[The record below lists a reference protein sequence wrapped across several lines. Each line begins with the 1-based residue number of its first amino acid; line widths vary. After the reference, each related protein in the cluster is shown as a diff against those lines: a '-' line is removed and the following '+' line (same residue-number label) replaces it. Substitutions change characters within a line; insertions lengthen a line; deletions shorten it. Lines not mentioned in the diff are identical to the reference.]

1 MDPRLPQ
8 APDLRPA
15 HIFHEAPT
23 SLTPS
28 TNGPSM
34 PPLLRDNSLSF
45 ISSHPTIATSARME
59 DHDIDTQGPTNEDLF
74 SQLPDGKRRKFIL
87 VDDPHRGCRVRVK
100 VVLDKV
106 NMDEIP
112 DSYRE
117 ANAVYPRTYF
127 PIQMRDETRVI
138 PAQRFFRD
146 DTEQGD
152 DAEAATIGRTTVPA
166 PSLDADLSTEI
177 EVPKLS
183 RKRHT
188 KELLLND
195 LGYRMSWSQSRV
207 FSGRMLF
214 LQRSCKCPKL
224 YIGVGGR
231 CGACP
236 GHQ

>member
-1 MDPRLPQ
+1 
-8 APDLRPA
+8 
-15 HIFHEAPT
+15 
-23 SLTPS
+23 
-28 TNGPSM
+28 M
-34 PPLLRDNSLSF
+34 PPLLRDNSLS
-45 ISSHPTIATSARME
+45 SLNRHPTIAASARTE

-117 ANAVYPRTYF
+117 SNAVYPRTYF
-127 PIQMRDETRVI
+127 PIQMRDENRVV
-138 PAQRFFRD
+138 PAKRFFRD
-146 DTEQGD
+146 DTEQGED
-152 DAEAATIGRTTVPA
+152 PEAATIGRTTVPA
-166 PSLDADLSTEI
+166 PSLDPDLSTEI

-183 RKRHT
+183 RKKHH

-207 FSGRMLF
+207 FSGRKLF
-214 LQRSCKCPKL
+214 LQRSCKCLEL
-224 YIGVGGR
+224 YS
-231 CGACP
+231 
-236 GHQ
+236 